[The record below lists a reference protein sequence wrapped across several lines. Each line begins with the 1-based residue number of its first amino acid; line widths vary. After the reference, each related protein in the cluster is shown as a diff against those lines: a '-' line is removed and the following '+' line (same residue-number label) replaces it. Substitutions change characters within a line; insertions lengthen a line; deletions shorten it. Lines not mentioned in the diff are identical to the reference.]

1 VWTVCN
7 NQTLHAG
14 VTYIYSASF
23 TNPGAEQAAQ
33 TISIA
38 ASGTATIVA
47 GAFGADHSPLL
58 GVTNGTDPLRVVVP
72 KFNLKQMV
80 QSMPVASSSNALTLS
95 LQSNVNLVSSVN
107 TNASISITNL
117 TGADIPDNP
126 ILLVAPQ
133 NLSWMFCNAKGEQ
146 GRGSFTNLTSI
157 LTIFICPNQSM
168 QALTTFSVTIYVV
181 NGAQAQRSPPISIYA
196 AGDMGVIISSTAG
209 HTAYENGGSYVAA
222 KHAETSLARTLRLEL
237 NGEPIRVTEIAPGM
251 VKTEEFSLVRLG
263 DPAKAENV
271 YKGVAAPLVAE
282 DVAEAIRWSV
292 MLPDHFNVDSMIIRP
307 IAQAANHKVHRT
319 Q

>member
-1 VWTVCN
+1 MSKERYAV
-7 NQTLHAG
+7 
-14 VTYIYSASF
+14 VTGASSGI
-23 TNPGAEQAAQ
+23 GAATALLLAENGFHV
-33 TISIA
+33 IA
-38 ASGTATIVA
+38 AARRVDRLKELAAKNPKISTIALDVTDQA
-47 GAFGADHSPLL
+47 SVDLLAAEFAEKSLDVLINCAGGAFDASSVLDSDPAIWKKTYD
-58 GVTNGTDPLRVVVP
+58 VNVIGTVRVV
-72 KFNLKQMV
+72 K
-80 QSMPVASSSNALTLS
+80 ALTPVLRK
-95 LQSNVNLVSSVN
+95 N
-107 TNASISITNL
+107 
-117 TGADIPDNP
+117 G
-126 ILLVAPQ
+126 
-133 NLSWMFCNAKGEQ
+133 KGH
-146 GRGSFTNLTSI
+146 I
-157 LTIFICPNQSM
+157 
-168 QALTTFSVTIYVV
+168 
-181 NGAQAQRSPPISIYA
+181 
-196 AGDMGVIISSTAG
+196 VIISSTAG

-271 YKGVAAPLVAE
+271 YKGVDAPLVAE